1 MKPYEFKQA
10 KFIKTAVK
18 PTDYPVLR
26 NLSGKIMPE
35 VAIAGRSNVG
45 KSSLLNDLF
54 SAPQYG
60 QDLHTPLE
68 RHRRSTFSH
77 FHKRMAFVDLPGY
90 GYHRYPSAS
99 KKNRGP
105 MVRSYLEQR
114 ESLKLILF
122 LMDIRRIPNADDKQF
137 VEWVVHRQKAMIL
150 VLTKVDKVNQ
160 AEKAANTK
168 AILADLNLDQLHHVQ
183 YSVQKKLGR
192 KELIYMIN
200 DALTDELNERRGLMT
215 DITKQSFICLDC
227 ETTGLDA
234 KKDRIIEVAVMR
246 FDFSQ
251 TYEEI
256 DEMIDPECPIS
267 PESIAIHHITEEMIK
282 GKPKIHEVAV
292 TYSQTHWKPHYHRT
306 RHRIRHRTVG

>member
-54 SAPQYG
+54 SAPNMVKTSSSPGKTQAINFFT
-60 QDLHTPLE
+60 LNNAL
-68 RHRRSTFSH
+68 
-77 FHKRMAFVDLPGY
+77 AFVDLPGY
-90 GYHRYPSAS
+90 GYAEVPLSV
-99 KKNRGP
+99 KKNWGP

-137 VEWVVHRQKAMIL
+137 VEWVVHQQKAMIL

-200 DALTDELNERRGLMT
+200 DALTDELNE
-215 DITKQSFICLDC
+215 
-227 ETTGLDA
+227 E
-234 KKDRIIEVAVMR
+234 EV
-246 FDFSQ
+246 S
-251 TYEEI
+251 
-256 DEMIDPECPIS
+256 
-267 PESIAIHHITEEMIK
+267 
-282 GKPKIHEVAV
+282 
-292 TYSQTHWKPHYHRT
+292 
-306 RHRIRHRTVG
+306 